1 MQHARFRVLFEL
13 APLCMYEVGAD
24 RRLLAMNPAGLALLG
39 VDREDEIRGRDYLD
53 FVSLNDRD
61 MVGRRI
67 ADAFAGRSSELEFS
81 SAGTGPPRH
90 FTCCFIPCA
99 DLHGNVDRLIGIAQD
114 ISLHQQTEADLR
126 LLNRNHALLSR
137 CNHSLARAL
146 VERDLANAFCDN
158 LVEVGGYCFAWV
170 GYSGAKRP
178 PRIRMVAHA
187 QQGDDDF
194 AATALAWANTGEPPS
209 ACRRAIETR
218 TAVVLRD
225 SADEPNLAAWVDAA
239 RRRGYR
245 SMVALPLMADAT
257 PFGNLSIFS
266 PELDAFDKP
275 ELEQLVQLARD
286 LAFGIQT
293 IRARAAEAQR
303 VRRLRDD
310 VEQDARKR
318 IAAILHDS
326 VGQSMQAVNLGL
338 KRMRAMTEQ
347 YARVPMELLDQLIAE
362 VGAAIGEL
370 RDISHELRPLFLERL
385 PLLDAVRFHCSETG
399 ARAGVSIRVVA
410 DDLSFHLDDRAKEQC
425 FLGFREALSNAIR
438 HGNAS
443 QVDVIFAIPSP
454 GRLTLSIV
462 DDGVGFDTAGA
473 FRKPTGLGLC
483 MIRER
488 AESVLGHARI
498 HSIPGHGTRVQI
510 CVPLAKESPPCL

>member
-13 APLCMYEVGAD
+13 APLCMHEVGTD

-39 VDREDEIRGRDYLD
+39 VDTEDEIRGRDYLD
-53 FVSLNDRD
+53 FVSLIDRD
-61 MVGRRI
+61 RVGRLI
-67 ADAFAGRSSELEFS
+67 TDAFAGRSCELEFS
-81 SAGTGPPRH
+81 SAGTAHPRH

-99 DLHGNVDRLIGIAQD
+99 DAHGNVDRLIGIAQD

-126 LLNRNHALLSR
+126 LLNRTHALLSR
-137 CNHSLARAL
+137 CNHSLARAV
-146 VERDLANAFCDN
+146 VERDLVNAFCNN
-158 LVEVGGYCFAWV
+158 LVEVGGYGFAWV
-170 GYSGAKRP
+170 GYAGAKRP
-178 PRIRMVAHA
+178 PRVRMVAHA
-187 QQGDDDF
+187 HQGDEDF
-194 AATALAWANTGEPPS
+194 AATALAWANAGASPS
-209 ACRRAIETR
+209 ACRRAIETGS
-218 TAVVLRD
+218 AVVLRD
-225 SADEPNLAAWVDAA
+225 SADERDLVAWDDAA
-239 RRRGYR
+239 RRCGYR

-266 PELDAFDKP
+266 CALDAFEQP
-275 ELEQLVQLARD
+275 EQEQLAELAQD

-338 KRMRAMTEQ
+338 KRVRAMTEEH
-347 YARVPMELLDQLIAE
+347 VPVPAELLDQLIAE

-399 ARAGVSIRVVA
+399 ARAGVPIRVVA
-410 DDLSFHLDDRAKEQC
+410 DDVSFHLDDRAKEQC

-438 HGNAS
+438 HGKAR
-443 QVDVIFAIPSP
+443 QVEVIFAIPSP

-462 DDGVGFDTAGA
+462 DDGVGFDTYGA
-473 FRKPTGLGLC
+473 FRRPAGLGLC

-498 HSIPGHGTRVQI
+498 RSIAGHGTRVQI
-510 CVPLAKESPPCL
+510 CVPLASESPPCP